1 MTLGPL
7 LERAG
12 RSLVTAALVLFAVWT
27 VVYQVA
33 LAVGLPSTPTLVVAL
48 LIGAG
53 TLVLL
58 SHTTTSNDSVV
69 APVPGAAVSLAV
81 LGVTV
86 VATALGAY
94 GMRGPALALA
104 VLTAVTALAVTAR
117 RGAPPAG
124 QAAATGGPASDD
136 ASAADPRTWTVG
148 WVGALV
154 SAALASI
161 IARPDGDDAYFVNL
175 SAWVAEQGRFPLRDT
190 MISPDVYPALGA
202 HSPPVHSIEG
212 LIGALAR
219 VLHIEAGTATYVL
232 VPPLATAL
240 AVLVL
245 TRIVTAARIPAGPV
259 ALLAA
264 LGFLWTTGGSGYS
277 FGNFFAVRMW
287 QGKSMLVSIVIPL
300 VILFG
305 VELIRRGSARAH
317 LLFGASLIAAVGMS
331 NTAVFL
337 VPVLVGGLV
346 LAALALR
353 EIRGAVRLSLW
364 VVYPIIAGLATL
376 VFATPSPT
384 KAQLDVEGFVLAA
397 SRAGDPLMTVPG
409 RHGIYVVSA
418 LALGLG
424 ILGLREVGLRTAA
437 IGSLAAAGVMLLP
450 PVRGIL
456 EGIGLTSVVWR
467 MWWVVPIPLLVAGLV
482 GAAAL
487 FLPRGW
493 PRAVGGLLAMLLVV
507 LVPLVGGR
515 WVGSEG
521 NNARFVSPMA
531 WKVPRG
537 ALSEARFIEQVS
549 QPGDIALA
557 PWDTSRVL
565 AALTVDVQPVSARRA
580 YLPTYAGTPEAQ
592 AGSREE
598 LQEFADERTP
608 GTDTIGDDL
617 DAVGVDTACVGTSR
631 GRAIDLLEAN
641 GFEVVGVINNLTCL
655 RR

>member
-1 MTLGPL
+1 
-7 LERAG
+7 
-12 RSLVTAALVLFAVWT
+12 
-27 VVYQVA
+27 
-33 LAVGLPSTPTLVVAL
+33 
-48 LIGAG
+48 
-53 TLVLL
+53 
-58 SHTTTSNDSVV
+58 
-69 APVPGAAVSLAV
+69 
-81 LGVTV
+81 
-86 VATALGAY
+86 
-94 GMRGPALALA
+94 
-104 VLTAVTALAVTAR
+104 
-117 RGAPPAG
+117 
-124 QAAATGGPASDD
+124 
-136 ASAADPRTWTVG
+136 
-148 WVGALV
+148 
-154 SAALASI
+154 
-161 IARPDGDDAYFVNL
+161 
-175 SAWVAEQGRFPLRDT
+175 

-580 YLPTYAGTPEAQ
+580 YLRPVQYFKGVSSPVKKPELVEMVIFRENTEDIYAGIEYAAGTPEAQ

>member
-1 MTLGPL
+1 MTVAPL
-7 LERAG
+7 LERVG

-27 VVYQVA
+27 LVYQVA
-33 LAVGLPSTPTLVVAL
+33 LVAGLPATPTLVIAL
-48 LIGAG
+48 LLGVGA
-53 TLVLL
+53 LVFGSRLP
-58 SHTTTSNDSVV
+58 SPDGSVI
-69 APVPGAAVSLAV
+69 APVPGAAVSLGV

-86 VATALGAY
+86 VATALGVA
-94 GMRGPALALA
+94 GMRGPALVLA
-104 VLTAVTALAVTAR
+104 VLTAATALVLTAR
-117 RGAPPAG
+117 RGSPPGGQAAPTPQTAPVEAPPA
-124 QAAATGGPASDD
+124 
-136 ASAADPRTWTVG
+136 DPRVWVVG
-148 WVGALV
+148 WVGAV
-154 SAALASI
+154 ISAVLASI

-212 LIGALAR
+212 LIGSLAR
-219 VLHIEAGTATYVL
+219 VLQIEAGTATYVL

-240 AVLVL
+240 GVLVL
-245 TRIVTAARIPAGPV
+245 TRVVSAARVPAAPV
-259 ALLAA
+259 ALIAV

-287 QGKSMLVSIVIPL
+287 QGKSMLVSIVLPL
-300 VILFG
+300 VFLLG
-305 VELIRRGSARAH
+305 VALLRRGGARAH

-337 VPVLVGGLV
+337 APVLVGGLV

-353 EIRGAVRLSLW
+353 EVRGAVRLSLW
-364 VVYPIIAGLATL
+364 VAYPVIAGLLTL
-376 VFATPSPT
+376 VLATPSPT
-384 KAQLDVEGFVLAA
+384 DIELGVEGFVRAA

-409 RHGIYVVSA
+409 RHGIFVVSA
-418 LALGLG
+418 LAMGIG
-424 ILGLREVGLRTAA
+424 ILGLRELGMRTAA
-437 IGSLAAAGVMLLP
+437 IGSLVAGGLMLLP
-450 PVRGIL
+450 PVRGVL
-456 EGIGLTSVVWR
+456 ESIGLTSVVWR

-487 FLPRGW
+487 LLPRGW
-493 PRAVGGLLAMLLVV
+493 PRTVGALLVMLLVV

-537 ALSEARFIEQVS
+537 ALSEARFIEEVS
-549 QPGDIALA
+549 RPGDTALA

-592 AGSREE
+592 AGRREV

-617 DAVGVDTACVGTSR
+617 DALGVDTACIGTSR
-631 GRAIDLLEAN
+631 GRAIDLLEDN
-641 GFEVVGVINNLTCL
+641 GFAVVGTVNNLTCL